1 LVEDEEIVRSLART
15 TLESAGYRVLEAGS
29 GEEALLIVR
38 DDTEIGPAP
47 DRRRHARDER
57 ARARRARDGDTSRA
71 RRPLHLGVQRGG
83 DRPPAPARPD
93 RGLPREAVHG
103 VRADANGPR
112 HARFRPSRLGVSGP
126 DETRLFTMQ
135 RSRTL
140 RYRGRMA
147 LTKTIS

>member
-1 LVEDEEIVRSLART
+1 
-15 TLESAGYRVLEAGS
+15 
-29 GEEALLIVR
+29 
-38 DDTEIGPAP
+38 P

-147 LTKTIS
+147 LTKTISLETAIPGPRSTAVLERKRRVVADPLSTLLPVVVSAGRGAAL